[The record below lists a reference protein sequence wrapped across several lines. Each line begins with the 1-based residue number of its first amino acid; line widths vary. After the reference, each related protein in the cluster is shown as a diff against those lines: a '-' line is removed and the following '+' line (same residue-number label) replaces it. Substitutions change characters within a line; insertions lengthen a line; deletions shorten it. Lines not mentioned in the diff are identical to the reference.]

1 MLRRFHE
8 DVQKLR
14 FPTEAQAEFLGM
26 PMNEGLDFGFQVCHP
41 FHGKELLERWVL
53 HGVRDVGQGIVR
65 EKLRGF

>member
-1 MLRRFHE
+1 MLGRFHE

-14 FPTEAQAEFLGM
+14 FPAKTQAEFLGM
-26 PMNEGLDFGFQVCHP
+26 PMNEGLDFGFQVRHP

-65 EKLRGF
+65 EEL